1 MMEEAKPTESTAKR
15 RVPYLVLVGAGVLGL
30 LMAVLGALLAWDA
43 DSGEY
48 DPVGFEVAKAGI
60 QVFAVGVL
68 GGAAAWAW
76 KVMSEHREAIA
87 REERER
93 HERAAVEEQKRRE
106 QVERKR
112 QAELTAEQ
120 ARRDQV
126 NAQLFELFDMY
137 NEVKQVRR
145 IVRSLGLDLKAKDRP
160 PAAGG
165 GETRL
170 TQEQVNGFTKQMLR
184 LDTVQLKF
192 EAKARQFG
200 QTNVLNDDTTSVVK
214 DLVTIEKH
222 LRKTLEVAWEGRS
235 WTIREGTE
243 VKEISD
249 ALQPLLRKDEFR
261 TGVSDP
267 LYRLT
272 AKINANLYGG
282 ATQATSEALSE
293 IATQE
298 A

>member
-1 MMEEAKPTESTAKR
+1 MEQAKPPGSTAKHH
-15 RVPYLVLVGAGVLGL
+15 VPYLVLVGAGVLGL
-30 LMAVLGALLAWDA
+30 LMAILGALLAWDA

-93 HERAAVEEQKRRE
+93 QEQAAVEEQKRRE
-106 QVERKR
+106 QVERER
-112 QAELTAEQ
+112 QTELTAEQ

-145 IVRSLGLDLKAKDRP
+145 IVRSLGLDLKAKSRP

-170 TQEQVNGFTKQMLR
+170 TPEQVDGFKKQMLR

-200 QTNVLNDDTTSVVK
+200 QTNVLNDDTTSVVE

-235 WTIREGTE
+235 WTVREGTQ
-243 VKEISD
+243 VQEISA

-261 TGVSDP
+261 TGISEP
-267 LYRLT
+267 LLRLT

-282 ATQATSEALSE
+282 ATQATSVALSK
-293 IATQE
+293 ISTQE